1 MLLLYMLLKIN
12 HCFPITDEKLKLLA
26 SKANQGGCKNL
37 LKHMTDMKWIRR
49 HEKVTKIESIEEIY
63 DMNKKN
69 HIVILPQSAKMKDAI
84 EIYSEKNNFYVEF
97 LHWNNNGILDGF
109 IDHDKNMYLLNEEY
123 DKKSNM

>member
-1 MLLLYMLLKIN
+1 
-12 HCFPITDEKLKLLA
+12 
-26 SKANQGGCKNL
+26 
-37 LKHMTDMKWIRR
+37 MKWIRR
-49 HEKVTKIESIEEIY
+49 HENVTKIESIEEIY

-84 EIYSEKNNFYVEF
+84 EIYSKKNNFYVEF